1 MSRPDRH
8 GILAGDRD
16 SKECVMPIK
25 SIVVHLA
32 DDSCHLPRLRLAAD
46 LANRFDAHLNVV
58 YAKERVDMPAGI
70 VGRGASMAFIAV
82 AEETE
87 REHAAAT
94 RKEVEDVCA
103 GLRSWEWHEAQGE
116 VDKVV
121 VKWAH
126 LSDLVIAEQSPQTH
140 LEDKIIPH
148 MADHLVMLAG
158 APMLLV
164 PDEWAGGSVG
174 KQILVAWKNSR
185 EANGAVRSALP
196 FLKQA
201 DKVMILAHTP
211 DPIADPPGSDVARYL
226 GYHGI
231 DAEIVGASADGG
243 NDILEVAATQGSDLI
258 VMGAYAKTMRLGEF
272 IALGTTG
279 AVMRNTTVPVLMR
292 H

>member
-1 MSRPDRH
+1 
-8 GILAGDRD
+8 
-16 SKECVMPIK
+16 MPIK

-32 DDSCHLPRLRLAAD
+32 DDPRHRPRLRLAAD
-46 LANRFDAHLNVV
+46 LASRFDAHLNVV

-70 VGRGASMAFIAV
+70 VGRGASMAFIEV

-94 RKEVEDVCA
+94 RKEVEDVCSA
-103 GLRSWEWHEAQGE
+103 LRSWEWHEAQGE
-116 VDKVV
+116 VEKVV
-121 VKWAH
+121 ARWAH

-164 PDEWAGGSVG
+164 PFEWTGGSVG

-201 DKVMILAHTP
+201 DKVVILAYSKDST
-211 DPIADPPGSDVARYL
+211 AESPGSDVATYL

-231 DAEIVGASADGG
+231 DAEIIGTSADGG
-243 NDILEVAATQGSDLI
+243 KKILEAAVNQGSDLV
-258 VMGAYAKTMRLGEF
+258 VMGAYAKTMRLGDI
-272 IALGTTG
+272 IAFGTTSN
-279 AVMRNTTVPVLMR
+279 VMRNTTIPVLMR